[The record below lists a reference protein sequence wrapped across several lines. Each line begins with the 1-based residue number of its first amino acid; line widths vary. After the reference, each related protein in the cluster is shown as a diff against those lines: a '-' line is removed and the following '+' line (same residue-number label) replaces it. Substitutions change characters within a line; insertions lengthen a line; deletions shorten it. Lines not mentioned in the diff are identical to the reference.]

1 MKARYTITVLDFDG
15 RLDEI
20 KTFDLERDFADEY
33 AEYCGCGYD
42 CREWNGHAIVQ
53 RVEGA

>member
-15 RLDEI
+15 CFDEI
-20 KTFDLERDFADEY
+20 KTFDSEEDYGYEY
-33 AEYCGCGYD
+33 AEYCGLGYNG
-42 CREWNGHAIVQ
+42 REWNGHAIVQ